1 MAATPPAEPN
11 RPSPNTV
18 MRALRGD
25 RSPGE
30 FAMAVRRAA
39 REIGEHV
46 SCDARYIG
54 RVESGE
60 IRCPNYAYERVFRH
74 MWPERPL
81 TELGFAPRTAVRRR
95 STDGGTGGEGEG
107 GSDGSVRPG
116 GATALGQHL
125 GQHLGPYFGL
135 RPGPAAAA
143 DGGPPPLLH
152 PPFPPLPAPRSP
164 LSAQLP
170 YAAWPY
176 AEPPPPEWP
185 PAPRSATAPRGSA
198 EPHHPD
204 EENDDVRRRTFLAG
218 GPAALA
224 TVIGI
229 DRPAPAA
236 AADAPRTAGTLPGPG
251 PRPGPGDGFAPADG
265 FVPGRPRAVPPPRKV
280 GAAEVLGVEQA
291 VRDLRLADDAHG
303 ADALFEQAG
312 RSLRAAYVLLDA
324 CEYSTGTERRL
335 QAGAGELAVSVGWLA
350 HDSNRLAD
358 ARSYYAEAL
367 ATARMAGDAALE
379 AHVFCNSAFLARDA
393 GRPREA
399 LRAAQAGQSAAR
411 ELDSDRLLALLAM
424 REAGGWAL
432 LQDRAACERAVARAC
447 RHFDRGPSGTDP
459 EWMSFFGEAELA
471 GLQAQCWSAL
481 GDWERA
487 SERAE
492 LAIALQKPHFVRNRV
507 LYTAELAHDRLG
519 RGDLAG
525 AAEHGS
531 AAVALFDNVRSAR
544 IRSMLADTARRLR
557 QHRRVPEVGRFL
569 TAYGAATAAA

>member
-11 RPSPNTV
+11 RPSPNTA

-30 FAMAVRRAA
+30 FATAVRRAA

-46 SCDARYIG
+46 SCDARYVG

-74 MWPERPL
+74 MWPDRSL
-81 TELGFAPRTAVRRR
+81 TDLGFAPRTAVRRR
-95 STDGGTGGEGEG
+95 
-107 GSDGSVRPG
+107 P
-116 GATALGQHL
+116 
-125 GQHLGPYFGL
+125 
-135 RPGPAAAA
+135 A
-143 DGGPPPLLH
+143 DGGGGGAPGTGTSGGLRGGPDRAGGPGAGAPPPLH
-152 PPFPPLPAPRSP
+152 PTFPPLPAPRSP
-164 LSAQLP
+164 LSTRLP
-170 YAAWPY
+170 YAASPY
-176 AEPPPPEWP
+176 AEPPPPP
-185 PAPRSATAPRGSA
+185 GAPAPRFTTAPRGPG
-198 EPHHPD
+198 EPHPCD
-204 EENDDVRRRTFLAG
+204 EENDVVRRRTFLAG

-224 TVIGI
+224 SVIGI
-229 DRPAPAA
+229 DRPGPAA
-236 AADAPRTAGTLPGPG
+236 AAPAPHGADAHPAPPG
-251 PRPGPGDGFAPADG
+251 AV
-265 FVPGRPRAVPPPRKV
+265 VPGRPGPVVPPPRKV

-291 VRDLRLADDAHG
+291 VRDIRLADDAHG

-312 RSLRAAYVLLDA
+312 RSLREAYLLLEA
-324 CEYSTGTERRL
+324 CEYSTETERRL
-335 QAGAGELAVSVGWLA
+335 QAGAGELAISVGWLA

-379 AHVFCNSAFLARDA
+379 AHVFSNGAFLARDA

-411 ELDSDRLLALLAM
+411 HLDSPRLLALLTM

-432 LQDRAACERAVARAC
+432 LRDRGTCERAIVRAC
-447 RHFDRGPSGTDP
+447 RLFEQGPRQADP

-481 GDWERA
+481 GDWDRA
-487 SERAE
+487 SEHAR
-492 LAIALQKPHFVRNRV
+492 LAIALQQPHFVRNRV

-531 AAVALFDNVRSAR
+531 AAVALFGDVRSAR
-544 IRSMLADTARRLR
+544 IRAMLADTAQRLR
-557 QHRRVPEVGRFL
+557 EHRRVPEVGRFL
-569 TAYGAATAAA
+569 AEYGAATAA